1 MKDDY
6 LWDKS
11 GEPDPEIEH
20 LERVLGQ
27 LRSKRSAQQLMPAFE
42 KLPRK
47 GTRTWSKPL
56 AVAATVAFALLAL
69 GVFSLM
75 QRQSVK
81 PDSGSSRIVMANP
94 PATAP
99 PPVIEQATAGGSGKT
114 GQPEQAPLITAG
126 TPSIRPRR
134 SPLQTRLRNA
144 GRGREATINEREQ
157 SEGLM
162 AKEQLLKALEI
173 TSSEIDFVQKKVQ
186 GDEKPGPSS

>member
-27 LRSKRSAQQLMPAFE
+27 LRSKRSAQELMPAFE

-47 GTRTWSKPL
+47 GSGTLPKLL
-56 AVAATVAFALLAL
+56 AVAAAMAFALLAL
-69 GVFSLM
+69 GVFSVI
-75 QRQSVK
+75 QRQSRK
-81 PDSGSSRIVMANP
+81 QESGNSQLVMANP
-94 PATAP
+94 AVPESAVKDDAPAN
-99 PPVIEQATAGGSGKT
+99 GSGEAKREESDPPLT
-114 GQPEQAPLITAG
+114 VAAP
-126 TPSIRPRR
+126 SVKR
-134 SPLQTRLRNA
+134 SPLESRR
-144 GRGREATINEREQ
+144 RGVNRRREALINEREE

-173 TSSEIDFVQKKVQ
+173 TSSNLDFVQKKVQ
-186 GDEKPGPSS
+186 GDEKQGPSS